1 VPRILAIAF
10 MSILA
15 LQPTAQAQNV
25 WTVDRTASLAWY
37 QVNPHFN
44 QLWATTCPNE
54 VSWRPGEGRSPG
66 WTINPKL
73 AVPKTG
79 QANVEDTIHVP
90 FYPRPTV
97 QSVCRESVEG
107 RVIIPDTATWRGV
120 HGVVT
125 VSADSLVTGENMRD
139 IYARRLLRTTQ
150 FPSMRYTIDSLVNLT
165 RQADTLV
172 ATAIGVLS
180 VNGYDKPMSAAV
192 RSWSEAA
199 GLRVLAKLR
208 VPAHMLWDE
217 FGISKYA
224 LMGAG
229 TGIWKDL
236 FMGVDVVL
244 RPEPMGAN

>member
-1 VPRILAIAF
+1 MRRTFAVALIGTLAP
-10 MSILA
+10 LA
-15 LQPTAQAQNV
+15 GIYAQVA
-25 WTVDRTASLAWY
+25 WIVDRTASLAWY

-54 VSWRPGEGRSPG
+54 ISWRPGEGRSPG

-73 AVPKTG
+73 AAPKTG
-79 QANVEDTIHVP
+79 QANVQDTIHVP
-90 FYPRPTV
+90 FYPRPTA
-97 QSVCRESVEG
+97 QSVCRPAVDGQVS
-107 RVIIPDTATWRGV
+107 IPDTATWRGV

-150 FPSMRYTIDSLVNLT
+150 FPSIRFTIDSLVKVT
-165 RQADTLV
+165 RQPDTLV
-172 ATAIGVLS
+172 AAAMGVLS

-192 RSWSEAA
+192 RFWPEA
-199 GLRVLAKLR
+199 GGIRVLAKLR
-208 VPAHMLWDE
+208 VPAHTLWED

-236 FMGVDVVL
+236 FMGVDVLL
-244 RPEPMGAN
+244 RPEGMGAH